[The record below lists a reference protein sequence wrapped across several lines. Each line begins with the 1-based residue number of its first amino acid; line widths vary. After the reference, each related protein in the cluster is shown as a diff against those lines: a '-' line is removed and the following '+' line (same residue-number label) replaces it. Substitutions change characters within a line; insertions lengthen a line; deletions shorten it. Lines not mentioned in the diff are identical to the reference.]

1 MGKHWAQRHAQG
13 SVFFS
18 APWSQCGTACGDRAL
33 AGPGGRR
40 YGETAVGFLLGPLAL
55 AFPDLCFCSLL
66 LECPLWKGANMMR
79 RMHIVGETHTVPR
92 VHQLARTWHKRAAS
106 YVLFLYSARVG
117 PFLPT
122 GLPPGAFLMDA
133 RKGYF
138 VAGAVRGE
146 GTAVL
151 AQPWHSSAWP
161 PFGPRSRLHQQESG
175 LSGCPVTCERGLM
188 VVISQC
194 PARK

>member
-1 MGKHWAQRHAQG
+1 MY
-13 SVFFS
+13 FFS
-18 APWSQCGTACGDRAL
+18 T
-33 AGPGGRR
+33 
-40 YGETAVGFLLGPLAL
+40 
-55 AFPDLCFCSLL
+55 
-66 LECPLWKGANMMR
+66 
-79 RMHIVGETHTVPR
+79 
-92 VHQLARTWHKRAAS
+92 
-106 YVLFLYSARVG
+106 LYSWGRFYPLG
-117 PFLPT
+117 SL
-122 GLPPGAFLMDA
+122 PGAFLIDA

-146 GTAVL
+146 GTAALVL
-151 AQPWHSSAWP
+151 PRHSSAWP